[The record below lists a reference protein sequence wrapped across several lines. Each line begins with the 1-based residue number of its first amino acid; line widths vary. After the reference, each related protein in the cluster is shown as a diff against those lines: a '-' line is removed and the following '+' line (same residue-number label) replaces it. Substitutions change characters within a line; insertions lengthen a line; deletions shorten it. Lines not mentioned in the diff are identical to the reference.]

1 MSEIINNQQL
11 LERDDLVVRCSL
23 LVDRRSK
30 LSDEQRATSDEQRT
44 TKFDDLALD
53 VFNYQYKY
61 NAFFSQFCDLIDKK
75 PTQINS
81 IAELPFLPITFFK
94 NKILKTGDWK
104 TEIQFLSS
112 GTTGVIT
119 SSHHV
124 KSTDWYN
131 AITKNGFESFY
142 GSLKNYCILGLLPAY
157 LERPGSSL
165 VHMVDYF
172 IGQSAHPQS
181 GFFLY
186 NQADLKLILEDTAR
200 TKTPTILF
208 GVTFALLDFVEKYT
222 LQLPDLIIIE
232 TGGMKGRRKEIIR
245 SELHEKLRK
254 GFGAKKIHSE
264 YGMTEL
270 LSQAY
275 LVDSCALLV
284 DSCQLTVDSLRAIN
298 VCQLSTDNCQLNALS
313 TVNEQR
319 TTRFEPIATMKVLSR
334 DVTDPFSIFPLD
346 PKKNKSPTGALNIID
361 LANID
366 TCSFIATDD
375 LGKVYADGSFEVLGR
390 MDNSDVRGCALLMVN
405 G

>member
-11 LERDDLVVRCSL
+11 LERDNLIVRCSL

-30 LSDEQRATSDEQRT
+30 LSDEQRT

-298 VCQLSTDNCQLNALS
+298 VCQLPTDNCQLNALS

>member
-1 MSEIINNQQL
+1 LSEIINNQQL
-11 LERDDLVVRCSL
+11 LERDNLIVRCSL

-30 LSDEQRATSDEQRT
+30 LSDEQRTTNNEQRT

-61 NAFFSQFCDLIDKK
+61 NAFFSQFCDLINKK

-104 TEIQFLSS
+104 TETQFLSS

-165 VHMVDYF
+165 VHMVEYF
-172 IGQSAHPQS
+172 IRQSAHPQS

-254 GFGAKKIHSE
+254 GFGAN
-264 YGMTEL
+264 
-270 LSQAY
+270 
-275 LVDSCALLV
+275 CAHLV

-298 VCQLSTDNCQLNALS
+298 VCQLSTDNYQLNALS

-334 DVTDPFSIFPLD
+334 DVTDPFNIFPSD

>member
-1 MSEIINNQQL
+1 MFDTHQL
-11 LERDDLVVRCSL
+11 LERKK
-23 LVDRRSK
+23 LVDKINR
-30 LSDEQRATSDEQRT
+30 LSAISYQYFSEEELTAHSSRLTAS
-44 TKFDDLALD
+44 FDALALD

-61 NAFFSQFCDLIDKK
+61 NAFFSQFCDLIYKN
-75 PTQINS
+75 PHQVNS
-81 IAELPFLPITFFK
+81 IFQLPFLPITFFK
-94 NKILKTGDWK
+94 NKTLKTGDWHSETK
-104 TEIQFLSS
+104 FLSS

-124 KSTDWYN
+124 MSVDWYN
-131 AITKNGFESFY
+131 SITKKAFEIVY

-165 VHMVDYF
+165 VHMVNYF
-172 IGQSAHPQS
+172 IKQSEHPKS

-186 NQADLKLILEDTAR
+186 NHSDLKNILEHNAA

-208 GVTFALLDFVEKYT
+208 GVTFALLDFVETYT
-222 LQLPDLIIIE
+222 LNLPELIIIE
-232 TGGMKGRRKEIIR
+232 TGGMKGRRREIIR
-245 SELHEKLRK
+245 DELHESLRK
-254 GFGAKKIHSE
+254 GFGTQKIHSE

-275 LVDSCALLV
+275 L
-284 DSCQLTVDSLRAIN
+284 
-298 VCQLSTDNCQLNALS
+298 TDIGLFVPS
-313 TVNEQR
+313 S
-319 TTRFEPIATMKVLSR
+319 TMKVLSR
-334 DVTDPFSIFPLD
+334 DVTDPFKMFNLVPEN
-346 PKKNKSPTGALNIID
+346 KKTPTGALNIID

-375 LGKVYADGSFEVLGR
+375 LGKVHPNGSFEVLGR